1 MKKIMIIFLVTF
13 SLYANHVF
21 VGCEGNYYQSNGSI
35 WFLNE
40 GLSYEY
46 SGIPLGE
53 TVQSLYV
60 YNDKLFV
67 TVNGSHTIEVFNI
80 DEQGIEHFL
89 SIDTNASSPREM
101 VAYTDRLY
109 FSNWYSADVKVLNLN
124 TFEITDEIAMP
135 GLPEDIV
142 LLDGTLYI
150 SITMN
155 YDWSDGNKVVS
166 IDPVTNTILNTYD
179 VGLGPG
185 DMLVHNNEIYISRT
199 YYDENWNAFYG
210 TSKINS
216 NDEVIFANY
225 GAGSACGGSVHSYQN
240 QVYRVYDGG
249 IARLNENL
257 DIMPETRIGDFSQS
271 DIYSVEVIQD
281 KIYFGLSD
289 FTHPDQV
296 VVLNFNGDIIQEYSV
311 GVAPGDF
318 ALWEPCLGNGDVNED
333 NNLNIFDIVMA
344 VSLIVS
350 ESSFNCKVDLN
361 EDGAMNIMDIIVM
374 VQDIFNID
382 SFSGAV
388 NWINR
393 HFPSLDIIGKL
404 KTTNSIK

>member
-142 LLDGTLYI
+142 ILDGTLYI